1 VKPTKRR
8 GALLALRAVVDQPS
22 DCLFLVALLGWVS
35 LFLFGIYH
43 RLHPAVDLNPLAS
56 VHVWIWIVSTVT
68 LTIGVA
74 FRTRS
79 RRSISRC
86 IFVVILADIILF
98 GWSVFRREPAT
109 DAPAV
114 SCARRIAGKLLSKSS
129 IVGADK
135 LSRFRQRAPPVL

>member
-1 VKPTKRR
+1 MKPTKRR

-56 VHVWIWIVSTVT
+56 VQVWIWIVSTVT

-74 FRTRS
+74 LVHLGRAAGDP
-79 RRSISRC
+79 
-86 IFVVILADIILF
+86 LA
-98 GWSVFRREPAT
+98 
-109 DAPAV
+109 AV
-114 SCARRIAGKLLSKSS
+114 SSLLF
-129 IVGADK
+129 
-135 LSRFRQRAPPVL
+135 LPT